1 MILAIEHAAAV
12 RRAADLA
19 AYLGKLDDARR
30 DAVALKL
37 DIHADHLAA
46 MIRAAQAESVA
57 LQGTIAEYERQ
68 ESAREAT
75 RALRS
80 HARAQFEQLLL
91 NPQAQVL

>member
-1 MILAIEHAAAV
+1 MVLGTEHAAAV

-30 DAVALKL
+30 DAVALSL
-37 DIHADHLAA
+37 DEHANHLAA
-46 MIRAAQAESVA
+46 LIRSGQTAWQDNQAVIEM
-57 LQGTIAEYERQ
+57 YERQ
-68 ESAREAT
+68 ESDRQAT